1 MYFGTGAY
9 DGKTCLMIS
18 IVAYLFIHLFSCQK
32 IVTLMVNLQGKLS
45 PCSKTLDDEKE
56 LVNGSKI
63 IIWRPRIH
71 VIAEMHLIPNLWNL
85 FLLGSV

>member
-1 MYFGTGAY
+1 
-9 DGKTCLMIS
+9 
-18 IVAYLFIHLFSCQK
+18 
-32 IVTLMVNLQGKLS
+32 MVNLQGKFS

-56 LVNGSKI
+56 RVNGSKI